1 MKQLS
6 LVENIKNNNIAA
18 FFRTDVTT
26 SKVIDCNN
34 LFAKYLGYNSPGEL
48 IKSEL
53 ILTEFYDSEEER
65 KQIVQQIITD
75 KEGKYAKSVT
85 INGTVYYLE
94 FYAKY
99 QAATN
104 TIDTIAIDVTEK
116 ITLIKKLQENE
127 QRLLKLKE
135 LAEQN
140 SKAKS
145 TFLANMS
152 HEFRTP
158 MNSILGMSDLLLK
171 TDLSK
176 KQFNFL
182 NVIVKSAENLLIII
196 NDILDFSKI
205 ESGELVFEK
214 KSFRLKDVLTNV
226 LNTVYYSAVK
236 KGISVECPYVSFGGD
251 GFLLKSD
258 PVRLQQILLNLVD
271 NAIKYTNKGKVKID
285 IEKTNETDE
294 LITLCFAVEDTGIG
308 IPQNKIDEIF
318 KNFTQLHQ
326 GDKKNSGTGLGL
338 TITKRLVEI
347 FGGKLNVISKLGYGS
362 TFSFCLN
369 FEKGNLTELIKYH
382 EEETKVNNNLNRDL
396 KILIAEDEV
405 FNQMVVQ
412 SMIEE
417 WGFAVDIAENGKQ
430 AIDLLKQNTYDLIL
444 MDIQMPII
452 NGEQATKIIR
462 NKLPKPKNKIPIIAV
477 TANAYT
483 EDHKK
488 YFDAGVNDIIS
499 KPFKSDML
507 FQKIISVIDTNNKME
522 PTITPQNKTTT
533 KKQEP
538 DKLYSLETIKS
549 VARNDTQTIIKM
561 LQVFIDKNN
570 DEMHKLIKAL
580 HNKDY
585 HEIANIAH
593 KIKPSVAYLGMLDTE
608 KKLNKVVN
616 WARNEENYDKIKLYI
631 ELTNEILIK
640 VFNNLEKEIENLKK

>member
-1 MKQLS
+1 
-6 LVENIKNNNIAA
+6 
-18 FFRTDVTT
+18 
-26 SKVIDCNN
+26 
-34 LFAKYLGYNSPGEL
+34 
-48 IKSEL
+48 
-53 ILTEFYDSEEER
+53 
-65 KQIVQQIITD
+65 
-75 KEGKYAKSVT
+75 
-85 INGTVYYLE
+85 
-94 FYAKY
+94 
-99 QAATN
+99 
-104 TIDTIAIDVTEK
+104 
-116 ITLIKKLQENE
+116 
-127 QRLLKLKE
+127 
-135 LAEQN
+135 
-140 SKAKS
+140 
-145 TFLANMS
+145 
-152 HEFRTP
+152 
-158 MNSILGMSDLLLK
+158 
-171 TDLSK
+171 
-176 KQFNFL
+176 
-182 NVIVKSAENLLIII
+182 
-196 NDILDFSKI
+196 
-205 ESGELVFEK
+205 
-214 KSFRLKDVLTNV
+214 
-226 LNTVYYSAVK
+226 
-236 KGISVECPYVSFGGD
+236 
-251 GFLLKSD
+251 
-258 PVRLQQILLNLVD
+258 LVD

-326 GDKKNSGTGLGL
+326 GDKINSGTGLGL

-593 KIKPSVAYLGMLDTE
+593 KIKPSVAYLGVLDTE

-631 ELTNEILIK
+631 ELTNEVLIK

>member
-258 PVRLQQILLNLVD
+258 PVRL
-271 NAIKYTNKGKVKID
+271 
-285 IEKTNETDE
+285 
-294 LITLCFAVEDTGIG
+294 
-308 IPQNKIDEIF
+308 
-318 KNFTQLHQ
+318 
-326 GDKKNSGTGLGL
+326 
-338 TITKRLVEI
+338 
-347 FGGKLNVISKLGYGS
+347 
-362 TFSFCLN
+362 
-369 FEKGNLTELIKYH
+369 
-382 EEETKVNNNLNRDL
+382 
-396 KILIAEDEV
+396 
-405 FNQMVVQ
+405 
-412 SMIEE
+412 
-417 WGFAVDIAENGKQ
+417 
-430 AIDLLKQNTYDLIL
+430 
-444 MDIQMPII
+444 
-452 NGEQATKIIR
+452 
-462 NKLPKPKNKIPIIAV
+462 
-477 TANAYT
+477 
-483 EDHKK
+483 
-488 YFDAGVNDIIS
+488 
-499 KPFKSDML
+499 
-507 FQKIISVIDTNNKME
+507 
-522 PTITPQNKTTT
+522 
-533 KKQEP
+533 
-538 DKLYSLETIKS
+538 
-549 VARNDTQTIIKM
+549 
-561 LQVFIDKNN
+561 
-570 DEMHKLIKAL
+570 
-580 HNKDY
+580 
-585 HEIANIAH
+585 
-593 KIKPSVAYLGMLDTE
+593 
-608 KKLNKVVN
+608 
-616 WARNEENYDKIKLYI
+616 
-631 ELTNEILIK
+631 
-640 VFNNLEKEIENLKK
+640 